1 MYSQLNVL
9 IKMNGIGLTQLMQ
22 PDARRKILSVFP
34 NKKYGHIVIMIHR
47 IGLFTIA
54 LTQTLGKINDHKIY
68 VHIHHQ
74 DGSSSHE

>member
-1 MYSQLNVL
+1 MYSQLIVL
-9 IKMNGIGLTQLMQ
+9 IKMNGIGLTQLIQ
-22 PDARRKILSVFP
+22 PDARRKYCVFP

-74 DGSSSHE
+74 YGSSSHE